1 MLLTLH
7 GYLKGVLKRDVNKKK
22 YFEDN
27 AQCLT
32 EDIELRSIILIISFP
47 YESSSTGET
56 LEILIYIKRV
66 SKKKY

>member
-32 EDIELRSIILIISFP
+32 EDIELRSII
-47 YESSSTGET
+47 
-56 LEILIYIKRV
+56 
-66 SKKKY
+66 